1 MAQVIINLEPDE
13 ILRAF
18 TTGAQKE
25 GFRLLLRKR
34 LEAIP
39 GGEPA
44 KQPGARRYGRTGEH
58 TDSRNNVRRMS
69 RFPLLSPAPEPVIS
83 SQRCPKFF

>member
-39 GGEPA
+39 RRGTRKA
-44 KQPGARRYGRTGEH
+44 SRSKAVWAYRGAH
-58 TDSRNNVRRMS
+58 
-69 RFPLLSPAPEPVIS
+69 
-83 SQRCPKFF
+83 